1 VQCAS
6 FYAVTALDEC
16 HSSSRDG
23 SLLLSDS
30 GGCSY
35 PKRTKRLPA
44 PVLSRI
50 SSNRPPPHIRSG
62 FHEREL
68 RSKRVREFYSAL
80 TAGSNDSARGLYNI
94 NFGQIKGFKT
104 EEYMIKEFIQDEQG
118 QDIVE
123 YSLLLVLIGA
133 AALFV
138 LTAMGASITSI
149 FSKINVRLTTANN
162 SIS

>member
-1 VQCAS
+1 
-6 FYAVTALDEC
+6 
-16 HSSSRDG
+16 
-23 SLLLSDS
+23 
-30 GGCSY
+30 
-35 PKRTKRLPA
+35 
-44 PVLSRI
+44 
-50 SSNRPPPHIRSG
+50 
-62 FHEREL
+62 
-68 RSKRVREFYSAL
+68 
-80 TAGSNDSARGLYNI
+80 
-94 NFGQIKGFKT
+94 
-104 EEYMIKEFIQDEQG
+104 MIKEFIYDEQG